1 MPKPALTILL
11 IATIICGLA
20 SVNIMPLGT
29 AQTSTPVNGIITQN
43 TTWTKTNSPYSLT
56 GPVGVSQGVT
66 LTIEPGATVNLNS
79 YYITVN
85 GTMIAKGT
93 NSDKIQINGIDGS
106 SPGIPLGS
114 SLAISFTYG
123 IIINNNENSIGST
136 FENVIINSVRMALGS
151 SSIID
156 HCTVIGFVAGQSTII
171 SNNLVTGV
179 LFAGGNSQVLNNTI
193 KGGIQAEYESP
204 IISNNV
210 ISGGGRG
217 NGIWFYL
224 SDNIAISGNTITN
237 CEQGIFAQG
246 GNGIIDRNFIADN
259 TDGITISYGATVT
272 LQKNTIEKNRVGI
285 QVGSDVRPV
294 VIYNNLLDNS
304 YDIYLGSSVNIN
316 VANNWWGTTDTQ
328 AINQTI
334 FDNKNDFNLGTV
346 TFVPFLTTPNTEA
359 PAIPTQ
365 SPTPTS
371 NTSALPSQ
379 NPISTPNQSSSNKGA
394 SIGLDWMGIGIIALL
409 SIVAVLLVTAVI
421 FLHKR
426 SMKKKHQSINI

>member
-1 MPKPALTILL
+1 MPKLACTILL
-11 IATIICGLA
+11 ITIIVSGLA
-20 SVNIMPLGT
+20 FVNIGSFGT
-29 AQTSTPVNGIITQN
+29 AQTSTPVNGIISQD

-56 GPVGVSQGVT
+56 GPMGVSQGVT

-85 GTMIAKGT
+85 GTLIAKGT

-106 SPGIPLGS
+106 PPGIPLGS

-224 SDNIAISGNTITN
+224 SDNITISGNTITD
-237 CEQGIFAQG
+237 CEQAIFAQG

-359 PAIPTQ
+359 PAIPPQ

-379 NPISTPNQSSSNKGA
+379 NPISTPNQPSSNKGA
-394 SIGLDWMGIGIIALL
+394 PIDLDWIGIGIIALL
-409 SIVAVLLVTAVI
+409 SIIAVLLVTAII

-426 SMKKKHQSINI
+426 SMKKKPQSINM